1 MKLSIFQVFNV
12 IEKIT
17 HHNDFITKTIIIE
30 DTEGNKSEITLFT
43 NGNLSN
49 LMSDSLKQEFVD
61 A

>member
-1 MKLSIFQVFNV
+1 MKLSIFEVFSV

-30 DTEGNKSEITLFT
+30 DTEGNRSEITLFT
-43 NGNLSN
+43 NGKLSN